1 MAAPAANN
9 KRKRW
14 FAKLADELAA
24 RDGVDAKAR
33 DSGATAFAIAP
44 PEAGNG
50 STAEFVLAAPD
61 GDFAVLK
68 DDCARLRDAL
78 TALGIEEGAT
88 YVPEPPPAARPG
100 GRSMTPQ
107 MREARAARKREF
119 DAWQKL
125 WRTLRK
131 AEEALDVEYEI
142 AQMKDYY

>member
-1 MAAPAANN
+1 MTAST
-9 KRKRW
+9 KRKIW
-14 FAKLADELAA
+14 FARLADELGA
-24 RDGVDAKAR
+24 RDGVTAEAR
-33 DSGATAFAIAP
+33 DEGATAFVIVPPQAGTGGTADFLLAP
-44 PEAGNG
+44 
-50 STAEFVLAAPD
+50 PD
-61 GDFAVLK
+61 GDFATLK
-68 DDCARLRDAL
+68 DDCARLRDVL

-125 WRTLRK
+125 WKTLRK

>member
-1 MAAPAANN
+1 MAAAAAST
-9 KRKRW
+9 KRKIW
-14 FAKLADELAA
+14 FARLADELAA
-24 RDGVDAKAR
+24 REGVTAAVRDDGR
-33 DSGATAFAIAP
+33 TAFEIVP
-44 PEAGNG
+44 PQAGTG
-50 STAEFVLAAPD
+50 GTAEFALAPPD
-61 GDFAVLK
+61 GEFAALK
-68 DDCARLRDAL
+68 DDCARLRDVL
-78 TALGIEEGAT
+78 TRLGIAEGAT